1 MANTEEDQTLPV
13 SETATA
19 FRLKEFEL
27 LRKEIEYR
35 TTSQLSVERDVILAT
50 VAIYGGLVTLWDKI
64 SDPLQTVSLLFWF
77 APLIIVIGG
86 ASRWWDGHNIIRE
99 IGSYISER
107 EKLLDTELGWESR
120 RRRPERPS
128 SPAIEQRSTLSGMMV
143 LQVLADALPYF
154 AATFCASCLI
164 APFSI
169 SF

>member
-35 TTSQLSVERDVILAT
+35 TISQLSAERDVIWAT

-86 ASRWWDGHNIIRE
+86 ASRWWDDHNVIRE
-99 IGSYISER
+99 IGNYISER
-107 EKLLDTELGWESR
+107 ERLLDTELGWESR
-120 RRRPERPS
+120 RRRPEMIGKYYISKRPWFFRKVGWVFLF
-128 SPAIEQRSTLSGMMV
+128 IVT
-143 LQVLADALPYF
+143 
-154 AATFCASCLI
+154 
-164 APFSI
+164 
-169 SF
+169 